1 MLFSGRKWLYPP
13 TIKKNLMQKEIKY
26 IGFYDAPN
34 TNFKR
39 VSALAATNKMDYIA
53 ETINNVGYQV
63 HFVSPSWF
71 ADASSRAK
79 FHTETTIQL
88 DKNKKLT
95 LVPSIGSANKFLGYL
110 KILLSLLWLFWW
122 LLTHTKK
129 KEKII
134 VYHSPWLVLPVL
146 WAKKIK
152 GFQLILEVEEIYSDV
167 SSLHT
172 YFDKLEQNIFDKAD
186 CFLFSTE
193 LLAERLQIKK
203 EYIVLYGNYKVYDQL
218 AKPINDGKIHL
229 IYAGIIDSEKAGAF
243 NAIESAVYLNENY
256 VMHII
261 GFGEVEK
268 LKARIQ
274 EINSIS
280 KCKVTYDGI
289 KINEEFISF
298 CQSCHIGLS
307 TQKMEGDYVSSS
319 FPSKILT
326 YMGLGLSVVSGNI
339 EVVKKSKI
347 AEFVHYYSS
356 DTAVELA
363 QAILNIEIMN
373 VEKNKII
380 ISQLNID
387 FKAQVKSMFEN
398 I

>member
-95 LVPSIGSANKFLGYL
+95 LAPSIGSANKFSGYL

-167 SSLHT
+167 TSLHSF
-172 YFDKLEQNIFDKAD
+172 FDQLEQKIFKKAD
-186 CFLFSTE
+186 YFIFSTE

-218 AKPINDGKIHL
+218 AQPINDGKIHL

-268 LKARIQ
+268 LRARIQ
-274 EINSIS
+274 EINKTS
-280 KCKVTYDGI
+280 KCKVIYDGI
-289 KINEEFISF
+289 KTNEEFITY
-298 CQSCHIGLS
+298 CQTCHVGLS
-307 TQKMEGDYVSSS
+307 TQKMDGNYLESS
-319 FPSKILT
+319 FPSKILS
-326 YMGLGLSVVSGNI
+326 YLGMGLRVISCKIDCVSR
-339 EVVKKSKI
+339 SKI
-347 AEFVHYYSS
+347 NHIMYYYDLDKPKSIAEAVLKINLLEMYDSKQLINAINS
-356 DTAVELA
+356 DFTIKLKKMIRNE
-363 QAILNIEIMN
+363 
-373 VEKNKII
+373 
-380 ISQLNID
+380 
-387 FKAQVKSMFEN
+387 
-398 I
+398 